1 MADAFLPRS
10 AGSLGLPFYLIYA
23 YTRALLVLLKTIKD
37 KNEAQMPQLAHV
49 GDTVFVAIA
58 KEFEM

>member
-1 MADAFLPRS
+1 M
-10 AGSLGLPFYLIYA
+10 
-23 YTRALLVLLKTIKD
+23 RALEAFAEASMIKD